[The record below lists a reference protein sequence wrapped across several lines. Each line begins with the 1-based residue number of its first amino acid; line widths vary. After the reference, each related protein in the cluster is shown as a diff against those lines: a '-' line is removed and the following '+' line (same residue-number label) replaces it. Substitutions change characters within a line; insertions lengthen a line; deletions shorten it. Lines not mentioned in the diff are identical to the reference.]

1 MPASGRALQR
11 TATCNESSPSGTI
24 SNRVE
29 ETRSPL
35 PFPRAVD
42 APAPEPDG
50 ASDDVLVER
59 ALGGDER
66 AWVRLYQRHFDR
78 IFRDV
83 AYLTG
88 GGPGA
93 EELVQETFAA
103 ALTSLR
109 RYDRRASVITWLRGI
124 AHNLVRHHW
133 RSQSRRARAYDRL
146 AEIAPPLGHGGPD
159 DPEDAH
165 LQDRRA
171 QVLRAVLERV
181 PAQLREAFLLSDV
194 QGLAAAE
201 VAERLS
207 ISVGNARVRA
217 SRARAMIRAELERLG
232 WLEPEAP
239 R

>member
-1 MPASGRALQR
+1 MEEGR
-11 TATCNESSPSGTI
+11 N
-24 SNRVE
+24 
-29 ETRSPL
+29 PL
-35 PFPRAVD
+35 PFPRAAD
-42 APAPEPDG
+42 APPDE
-50 ASDDVLVER
+50 SDPSGDEMLVAR
-59 ALGGDER
+59 ALAGDER

-83 AYLTG
+83 AYLMG
-88 GGPGA
+88 GAAGA

-103 ALTSLR
+103 ALTGLR
-109 RYDRRASVITWLRGI
+109 RYDARASFVTWLRGI
-124 AHNLVRHHW
+124 AHNLVRRHW
-133 RSQSRRARAYDRL
+133 RTQSRRARAYDRL
-146 AEIAPPLGHGGPD
+146 AEIAPPVGRARSG

-171 QVLRAVLERV
+171 QVLRAVLEGV
-181 PAQLREAFLLSDV
+181 PSQLREAFLLSDV

-232 WLEPEAP
+232 WLEPEDQG
-239 R
+239 